1 MKIKYNSTIVEQK
14 SGSMTTVIPKPFVE
28 MCDMYKGQKLEWTAE
43 FKKGSV
49 TLTVKNVDDT
59 DKED

>member
-1 MKIKYNSTIVEQK
+1 
-14 SGSMTTVIPKPFVE
+14 MTTVIPKPFVE
-28 MCDMYKGQKLEWTAE
+28 MFDMYKGQKLEWTAE

-49 TLTVKNVDDT
+49 TLTVKNVDNT